1 MSSSPESPPP
11 SKPLTPTPRAGGQR
25 RHAAQ
30 RIRQPRRPPRCSAR
44 QAPPPP
50 RRTARGREG
59 SPAIERPFAGS
70 AAARM
75 QRGSLV
81 LTAGRAAA
89 QAPPGQAGWGRRA
102 AGAVAAAGRGA
113 IHGRAWLLGNIH
125 IRQRL
130 PGWRVMTGGRRQR
143 RGPAAGGNAAPKTR
157 CQAAAH
163 CTGHCAPGRGGPC
176 AVREGGGQEQEAR
189 TRHSSV
195 AATSGREGGRG
206 GGRRR
211 WLSPAISGREE
222 GAGWP
227 SQASSGREG
236 RVCEG
241 EHGGGGKADMWRHS
255 KLPSVTCVL
264 GVSPTPACG
273 ATANVLCHVFAGGGT
288 ICGWEVRRVTCASG
302 GIC

>member
-1 MSSSPESPPP
+1 MRFQSDLSSSPEIPPP

-75 QRGSLV
+75 QRGSLI

-206 GGRRR
+206 GGDGYPRP
-211 WLSPAISGREE
+211 SPAVRRVQ
-222 GAGWP
+222 AGLP
-227 SQASSGREG
+227 RLRPAVR
-236 RVCEG
+236 
-241 EHGGGGKADMWRHS
+241 GGCVKANMEVAA
-255 KLPSVTCVL
+255 K
-264 GVSPTPACG
+264 PTCG
-273 ATANVLCHVFAGGGT
+273 ATANSRLSHVCWGCRQRLHVAPQQTFYATCLPEVARSAAGKCVG
-288 ICGWEVRRVTCASG
+288 
-302 GIC
+302 